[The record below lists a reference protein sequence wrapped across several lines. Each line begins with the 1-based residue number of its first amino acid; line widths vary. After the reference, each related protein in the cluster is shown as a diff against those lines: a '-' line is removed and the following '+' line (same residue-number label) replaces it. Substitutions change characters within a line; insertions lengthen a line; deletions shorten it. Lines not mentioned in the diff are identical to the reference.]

1 MKVAIVHDD
10 FMQWGG
16 AERVVLALSEIWP
29 DAPIYTIAYNEHVL
43 PDEFPVHR
51 LRTSFLQ
58 RSLFKKLLYP
68 KCFFLDPL
76 LFEQFD
82 LNNYDVVISSSTR
95 FAKSVV
101 TQPQTVHIA
110 YINTPPRFL
119 WPVSLNFSPQQ
130 YIAHFLQKL
139 PFGTRTVSW
148 VLLKPIL
155 TLLRMHDFA
164 AAQRTDY
171 LVGNSRNVAH
181 RIKKV
186 YNREAEYIHP
196 FVELERFERKIE
208 EQSEKRKEE
217 DYFLIVSRLTEHKR
231 IDLAIEAFN
240 ELGLP
245 LKIVGTG
252 PARAGLQAQAKSNIE
267 FLGYVSDT
275 DVVEYLYNC
284 RAFVYPQEE
293 DFGITALEAQAAGKP
308 VIAFGAG
315 GALETVIDEV
325 TGLFFYPQT
334 KDALVDVLRKF
345 DAMTFDREKIVHH
358 VQHFSRDRFKQE
370 MEERVQKAVRD
381 R

>member
-43 PDEFPVHR
+43 PEGFPVHR

-76 LFEQFD
+76 LFEQFNFND
-82 LNNYDVVISSSTR
+82 YDVVVSSSSR
-95 FAKSVV
+95 FAKSVI

-119 WPVSLNFSPQQ
+119 WPVSLNFSPQL
-130 YIAHFLQKL
+130 YIANFLHKL
-139 PFGTRTVSW
+139 PFGTRTLSKL
-148 VLLKPIL
+148 LLKPIL

-164 AAQRTDY
+164 AAQRIDY
-171 LVGNSRNVAH
+171 LIGNSKNVAW
-181 RIKKV
+181 RIQKV
-186 YNREAEYIHP
+186 YNREADYIHP
-196 FVELERFERKIE
+196 FVELERFGKSVAQES
-208 EQSEKRKEE
+208 QS

-231 IDLAIEAFN
+231 IDLAVEAFN

-245 LKIVGTG
+245 LKIIGTG
-252 PARAGLQAQAKSNIE
+252 PARASLEKSARSNVE
-267 FLGYVSDT
+267 FLGYVSDAE
-275 DVVEYLYNC
+275 VVEYLYNC

-315 GALETVIDEV
+315 GALETVVEGE

-345 DAMTFDREKIVHH
+345 DAMTFDREKIVRH

-370 MEERVQKAVRD
+370 MEDYVTTHIITA
-381 R
+381 